1 MGDIMRPVPFEALLT
16 RIFDEYQNHR
26 SIFGIPEQQFYS
38 PTNPNRLT
46 VFGESCATP
55 VGPAA
60 GPHTQLAQNIIT
72 SWLTGGRFIEL
83 KPCRSSI
90 GLSWKNRVSTP
101 KMNVLILNGR
111 PNLP

>member
-55 VGPAA
+55 VDLPPDRIPAGA
-60 GPHTQLAQNIIT
+60 KYYHLLG
-72 SWLTGGRFIEL
+72 
-83 KPCRSSI
+83 
-90 GLSWKNRVSTP
+90 
-101 KMNVLILNGR
+101 
-111 PNLP
+111 